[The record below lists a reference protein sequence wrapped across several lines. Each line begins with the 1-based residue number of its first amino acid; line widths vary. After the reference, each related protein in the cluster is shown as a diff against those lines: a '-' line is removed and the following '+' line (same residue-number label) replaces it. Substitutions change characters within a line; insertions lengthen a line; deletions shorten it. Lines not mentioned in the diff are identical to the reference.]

1 MKRYILLVLL
11 MVIWVPGCPGP
22 SDPCEN
28 VNCAHGTCHDGECQ
42 CETDW
47 YGDLCDHH
55 DQCRNLEL
63 DASMFLASMVLEAG
77 ETGTTT
83 VEDAPLIGSYIAVN
97 DPDTLTE
104 RANFV
109 MGIAFGVNV
118 PIGFY
123 PLDVSGP
130 EILALNADQ
139 PFRQDDNG
147 SCVFNEVELHRKIEI
162 YINRYGIALFHDGAD
177 WVYPSIE
184 SGFTYQITEN
194 GVLISTMHTSPYY
207 ILNTVPLL
215 AASCVAQEDR
225 TLVCDLTGSED
236 DGFSLPFLFPTV
248 FLKDGDLEVV
258 LTHDG
263 NFSYHSE
270 PLSPGV
276 YNFTVKT
283 YGLNYDPVEHPE
295 DKAEKALASIT
306 ISAPDPCADVI
317 CEDDGDPCNGTEE
330 CVNGGCEHLNPVV
343 CPDDGN
349 PCNGDETCNPNS
361 GLCEH
366 ENPVVCPDDGN
377 VCNGNEACDQAD
389 GQCKSFSPLDCND
402 GLACNGEET
411 CDPFDGCQPGIT
423 VNCNGHGSCAEPE
436 GVCECADGWRGEL
449 CEIPPPVPTIT
460 DLAIDCS
467 VHSDYCIT
475 GQTYPVNWN
484 FTNATSFETRLT
496 HINGPGGQNM
506 GTLSPAS
513 GSLPE
518 NSQTISYT
526 LGGPSPAT
534 IRITVTVYGLGG
546 ETSADLDINY

>member
-1 MKRYILLVLL
+1 MKRYLTMLAIIL
-11 MVIWVPGCPGP
+11 MAGCGP
-22 SDPCEN
+22 DGPNDPCDPN
-28 VNCAHGTCHDGECQ
+28 PCLHGTCHDGECQ

-63 DASMFLASMVLEAG
+63 DTSMFLTSMMLEAG

-83 VEDAPLIGSYIAVN
+83 VEDAPLRGSYIAVN
-97 DPDTLTE
+97 YPDTITQT
-104 RANFV
+104 AHFA
-109 MGIAFGVNV
+109 MGIAVGVNV
-118 PIGFY
+118 PLGFY

-139 PFRQDDNG
+139 HFRQDDNG
-147 SCVFNEVELHRKIEI
+147 SCVFNEVKLHRKIEI
-162 YINRYGIALFHDGAD
+162 FVNRYGSVLFHDGAD
-177 WVYPSIE
+177 WVYPSVE
-184 SGFTYQITEN
+184 NGYTYQITEN
-194 GVLISTMHTSPYY
+194 GVLISTAHTSPYY
-207 ILNTVPLL
+207 VLNTIPQL
-215 AASCVAQEDR
+215 AASCLPQEDR

-343 CPDDGN
+343 CEDDSN
-349 PCNGDETCNPNS
+349 LCNGDEACDLAD
-361 GLCEH
+361 GQCIH
-366 ENPVVCPDDGN
+366 VNPVVCPDDGN
-377 VCNGNEACDQAD
+377 VCNGYEACDPAD
-389 GQCKSFSPLDCND
+389 GQCKSFNPVDCPDD
-402 GLACNGEET
+402 GSACNGTEE
-411 CDPFDGCQPGIT
+411 CDPADGSCIHIEP
-423 VNCNGHGSCAEPE
+423 VDCNGHGSCAEPE
-436 GVCECADGWRGEL
+436 GVCECADGWTGPK
-449 CEIPPPVPTIT
+449 CEFPPPPTV
-460 DLAIDCS
+460 DNVQMDCGGGCTTNTPKIVTFDS
-467 VHSDYCIT
+467 T
-475 GQTYPVNWN
+475 NGETYEV
-484 FTNATSFETRLT
+484 
-496 HINGPGGQNM
+496 
-506 GTLSPAS
+506 TL
-513 GSLPE
+513 E
-518 NSQTISYT
+518 SQV
-526 LGGPSPAT
+526 GNPSPGTCVNQASPT
-534 IRITVTVYGLGG
+534 TCTPGLIGG
-546 ETSADLDINY
+546 DVVKVHVQVCNYDGLQCADAWSTDSYNIF